1 MYLVYNK
8 FLQVEYSS
16 VERAERYL
24 GVTDDFD
31 LEYHR
36 SPAA

>member
-8 FLQVEYSS
+8 FLQVGYSS
-16 VERAERYL
+16 VERAERCL
-24 GVTDDFD
+24 GVTDNFD
-31 LEYHR
+31 LEYHG